1 MNHQV
6 AKAAKTSSLSLARLV
21 GWRFFLSVAI
31 ALSSSGAAHAQPQRL
46 TITKLEYPWSAI
58 GRLNVGN
65 HSYCSAV
72 MISERHILT
81 AAHCLWLA
89 SERRWWPP
97 SAIQFVPGFQG
108 DPVVH
113 TRVKSY
119 VVADGYSFDRHRAS
133 PSDWAV
139 AELAEPL
146 GRQVG
151 WLASGGLDTSGL
163 IGHAGYRA
171 DHRYAV
177 TLDYGCRVLA
187 APPANPL
194 LWENCE
200 DLQGDS
206 GGPVL
211 AFLPGGPRV
220 VGIVVATTARRGG
233 GITAAVAVSTFTD
246 RGRFPKAASAAT
258 AAGVGRGE
266 GGHPPAAGSAADHLP
281 AWTFKTLGAP
291 SGQAQSLAD
300 LAHLLER
307 AADGHGDN

>member
-1 MNHQV
+1 MRSF
-6 AKAAKTSSLSLARLV
+6 AALRMTGVSAT
-21 GWRFFLSVAI
+21 WRFLSI
-31 ALSSSGAAHAQPQRL
+31 FALALLVNVPAQAQPQRL
-46 TITKLEYPWSAI
+46 TIKTLEYPWSAV

-72 MISERHILT
+72 LISERHILT
-81 AAHCLWLA
+81 AAHCLWLPG
-89 SERRWWPP
+89 EDRWWPP

-108 DPVVH
+108 DAVVH
-113 TRVKSY
+113 AKVKRY
-119 VVADGYSFDRHRAS
+119 VVADGYSFDRHHAS

-139 AELAEPL
+139 AELTEPL

-151 WLASGGLDTSGL
+151 WLATGGSDTSGL
-163 IGHAGYRA
+163 MGHAGYRA

-187 APPANPL
+187 APPADPL

-220 VGIVVATTARRGG
+220 VGIVIATTARMGG
-233 GITAAVAVSTFTD
+233 GVTAAVAVSSLTD
-246 RGRFPKAASAAT
+246 ANRFPKAAHAAIE
-258 AAGVGRGE
+258 AGVGRGE
-266 GGHPPAAGSAADHLP
+266 GHPPVAGSPADPVP
-281 AWTFKTLGAP
+281 AWTFNELGAP
-291 SGQAQSLAD
+291 AGHAKSLAD
-300 LAHLLER
+300 LARLLGRSAGGRGE
-307 AADGHGDN
+307 N